1 MRSSLLLAAWAL
13 SPALL
18 VTACGGGGGGPPQ
31 TQPAPQRYPH
41 TEADIR
47 FMSDMIGHHRQALVM
62 AEWAQS
68 HGASPAVRTLAERIA
83 SGQHDEIALMQQ
95 WLGDR
100 QQPLEQPSS
109 PAPRSSTDTASQSAS
124 HGQHHGEHDM
134 LMPGMLTQAQLD
146 ELNRARGREF
156 DRLFLQYMIQHHRGA
171 LSMVDRLFATPGAA
185 REEATFKLAN
195 DVSADQSSEIA
206 RMERMLAELGPAQD
220 PP

>member
-1 MRSSLLLAAWAL
+1 MRSSLLLVAWAL
-13 SPALL
+13 GPALL
-18 VTACGGGGGGPPQ
+18 VTACGGPPQ

-62 AEWAQS
+62 AEWAPS

-95 WLGDR
+95 WLRDR
-100 QQPLEQPSS
+100 QQPAS
-109 PAPRSSTDTASQSAS
+109 PAPGSSMDTTTHSGGRGHQ
-124 HGQHHGEHDM
+124 HGEHGM
-134 LMPGMLTQAQLD
+134 LMPGMLTRAQLD

-206 RMERMLAELGPAQD
+206 RMERMLAGLAPAQD
-220 PP
+220 TP